1 LREEAKEL
9 TSSETLLKRSD
20 LISRSGPQTRACS
33 RQEVILKRSAPQA
46 QREETMREINVKS
59 ITEKVRELCMEAN
72 TDLGGDVLQAFD
84 RAMEKEESP
93 LGLEILKELKENARI
108 AKEER
113 VAMCQ
118 DTGFAV
124 IFMELGQDVHL
135 VGGDLKEAIFE
146 GVRRGYRD
154 GYLRKSIC
162 HPFTRA
168 NTGDNTPAI
177 IHTEIV
183 PGDKV
188 KVIVAPKG
196 GGSENM
202 SRVVMLTPSD
212 GVEGIKR
219 FVVQRV
225 KESGSNPC
233 PPTIVGVGIGGTFEQ
248 AALLAKKSLLRSL
261 GSKNPDPEL
270 EKLESEI
277 LTEINKL
284 GIGPQGLGGRTTS
297 LAVHILM
304 MPCHI
309 ASFPLAVNIQCHA
322 QRHKEAII

>member
-1 LREEAKEL
+1 
-9 TSSETLLKRSD
+9 
-20 LISRSGPQTRACS
+20 
-33 RQEVILKRSAPQA
+33 
-46 QREETMREINVKS
+46 MREIDVKL
-59 ITEKVRELCMEAN
+59 ITEKVRDLCMEAN
-72 TDLGGDVLQAFD
+72 TDLGDDVLQTFD
-84 RAMEKEESP
+84 QAIEKEESP

-108 AKEER
+108 AKEEK
-113 VAMCQ
+113 VPICQ

-124 IFMELGQDVHL
+124 VFIELGQDVHL
-135 VGGDLKEAIFE
+135 IGGTLTEAIHE
-146 GVRRGYRD
+146 GVRQGYRD
-154 GYLRKSIC
+154 GYLRKSVC

-177 IHTEIV
+177 IHTEVV
-183 PGDKV
+183 PGEKV
-188 KVIVAPKG
+188 KITVAPKG
-196 GGSENM
+196 AGSENM

-212 GVEGIKR
+212 GIEGIKR
-219 FVVQRV
+219 FVIQRV

-248 AALLAKKSLLRSL
+248 AALLAKKSLLRPL
-261 GSKNPDPEL
+261 GSKNPDSEL

-277 LTEINKL
+277 LTEINQL

-309 ASFPLAVNIQCHA
+309 ASLPLAVNIQCHV
-322 QRHKEAII
+322 QRHKEVVI

>member
-1 LREEAKEL
+1 MK
-9 TSSETLLKRSD
+9 
-20 LISRSGPQTRACS
+20 
-33 RQEVILKRSAPQA
+33 
-46 QREETMREINVKS
+46 
-59 ITEKVRELCMEAN
+59 AN
-72 TDLGGDVLQAFD
+72 TDLGEDVLQAFD
-84 RAMEKEESP
+84 RAMTKEESP
-93 LGLEILKELKENARI
+93 LGVEILKELKENARI
-108 AKEER
+108 AKEEN
-113 VAMCQ
+113 VPICQ

-124 IFMELGQDVHL
+124 VFVELGQEVHL
-135 VGGDLKEAIFE
+135 VGGSLNGAIEE
-146 GVRRGYRD
+146 GVRQGYRD

-177 IHTEIV
+177 IHMEVV
-183 PGDKV
+183 PGEKV
-188 KVIVAPKG
+188 KITVAPKG

-270 EKLESEI
+270 DQLESEI
-277 LTEINKL
+277 LNEVNNL

-297 LAVHILM
+297 LAVHVLM

-322 QRHKEAII
+322 QRHKEATL

>member
-1 LREEAKEL
+1 
-9 TSSETLLKRSD
+9 
-20 LISRSGPQTRACS
+20 
-33 RQEVILKRSAPQA
+33 
-46 QREETMREINVKS
+46 MREIHVKL
-59 ITEKVRELCMEAN
+59 ITEKVKDLCIQAN
-72 TDLGGDVLQAFD
+72 TDLGEDVLQAFD
-84 RAMEKEESP
+84 RAIEKEESP
-93 LGLEILKELKENARI
+93 LGVEILKELKENARI
-108 AKEER
+108 AKEEK
-113 VAMCQ
+113 VAICQ

-124 IFMELGQDVHL
+124 VFIELGQDVHL
-135 VGGDLKEAIFE
+135 VGGDLKEAVFE
-146 GVRRGYRD
+146 GVRQGYRD
-154 GYLRKSIC
+154 GYLRKSVC

-168 NTGDNTPAI
+168 NTGDNTPGI

-183 PGDKV
+183 PGDR
-188 KVIVAPKG
+188 IRMIAAPKG

-212 GVEGIKR
+212 GAEGIKR
-219 FVVQRV
+219 YVVQRV

-248 AALLAKKSLLRSL
+248 AALLAKKSLLRPL

-270 EKLESEI
+270 QKMESEI

-297 LAVHILM
+297 LAVHISM

-309 ASFPLAVNIQCHA
+309 ASLPLAVNIQCHVH
-322 QRHKEAII
+322 RHKEAII

>member
-1 LREEAKEL
+1 
-9 TSSETLLKRSD
+9 
-20 LISRSGPQTRACS
+20 
-33 RQEVILKRSAPQA
+33 
-46 QREETMREINVKS
+46 MREIDVKL
-59 ITEKVRELCMEAN
+59 ITEKVRDLCMEAN
-72 TDLGGDVLQAFD
+72 TDLGEDVLEAFD
-84 RAMEKEESP
+84 RAIEKEESP
-93 LGLEILKELKENARI
+93 LGVEILKELKENARI
-108 AKEER
+108 ARDER
-113 VAMCQ
+113 VAICQ

-124 IFMELGQDVHL
+124 VFIELGQDVHL
-135 VGGDLKEAIFE
+135 VGGSLKEAIFE
-146 GVRRGYRD
+146 GVRQGYRD

-183 PGDKV
+183 PGDQV
-188 KVIVAPKG
+188 KITVAPKG
-196 GGSENM
+196 GGNENM

-212 GVEGIKR
+212 GIEGIKR
-219 FVVQRV
+219 YVVQRV

-233 PPTIVGVGIGGTFEQ
+233 PPTIVGVGIGGTFEL
-248 AALLAKKSLLRSL
+248 AAFLAKKSLLRPL
-261 GSKNPDPEL
+261 GSKNPDTEL
-270 EKLESEI
+270 DQLEFEI

-309 ASFPLAVNIQCHA
+309 ASLPLAVNIQCHA
-322 QRHKEAII
+322 QRHKEIVI

>member
-1 LREEAKEL
+1 
-9 TSSETLLKRSD
+9 
-20 LISRSGPQTRACS
+20 
-33 RQEVILKRSAPQA
+33 
-46 QREETMREINVKS
+46 MREIDVKM
-59 ITEKVRELCMEAN
+59 ITEKVRALCMEAN
-72 TDLGGDVLQAFD
+72 TDLEEDVLQAFD

-93 LGLEILKELKENARI
+93 LGIEILKELKENARI

-113 VAMCQ
+113 VPICQ

-124 IFMELGQDVHL
+124 IFLELGQEVHL
-135 VGGDLKEAIFE
+135 VGGGLREAIFE
-146 GVRRGYRD
+146 GVRQGYRD

-162 HPFTRA
+162 HPFSRA

-183 PGDKV
+183 PGENV
-188 KVIVAPKG
+188 KITVAPKG

-248 AALLAKKSLLRSL
+248 AALLAKKGLLRPL

-270 EKLESEI
+270 DKLEFEI
-277 LTEINKL
+277 LNEINRL

-297 LAVHILM
+297 LAVHVLM

-309 ASFPLAVNIQCHA
+309 ASLPLAVNIQCHA
-322 QRHKEAII
+322 QRHKEAVI

>member
-1 LREEAKEL
+1 
-9 TSSETLLKRSD
+9 
-20 LISRSGPQTRACS
+20 
-33 RQEVILKRSAPQA
+33 
-46 QREETMREINVKS
+46 MREIDVKL
-59 ITEKVRELCMEAN
+59 ITEKIRDLCMEAN
-72 TDLGGDVLQAFD
+72 TDLGEDMDHAFD
-84 RAMEKEESP
+84 RAIEREESP
-93 LGLEILKELKENARI
+93 MGLEILKELKENARI
-108 AKEER
+108 AKEEK
-113 VAMCQ
+113 VPICQ

-124 IFMELGQDVHL
+124 VFIELGQDVHL
-135 VGGDLKEAIFE
+135 VGGDLSAAIHE

-177 IHTEIV
+177 IHTEVV
-183 PGDKV
+183 PGEKV
-188 KVIVAPKG
+188 KMIVAPKG

-212 GVEGIKR
+212 GIAGVKR
-219 FVVQRV
+219 FVVERV

-233 PPTIVGVGIGGTFEQ
+233 PPTIIGIGIGGTFEQ
-248 AALLAKKSLLRSL
+248 AALLAKKSLLRPL

-270 EKLESEI
+270 DQLESGI
-277 LTEINKL
+277 LTDINKL
-284 GIGPQGLGGRTTS
+284 GIGPQGLGGRITS

-322 QRHKEAII
+322 QRHKEAVI